1 MNTIPTTF
9 NDSLASY
16 TAVGGD
22 RRAAATGLSAVIL
35 NRGGRY
41 LRRTLFQDLAKVGFD
56 QIVSIEGPR
65 ETWDVEELATRFPM
79 VRFLLLKENA
89 TVGAQINLAAA
100 EVATERFFVLWN
112 DLRLIQ
118 GGGAARIAERLT
130 EAERLS
136 STLQTQV
143 PARLCTVPM
152 IQNSKFETLPT
163 LVAPAFFRGGVKT
176 VPFSATREGTPS
188 LYPFDAA
195 GIYDKDRFVK
205 MGGFDGSIA
214 STYWQLMDF
223 GFRAQLWGE
232 SIRSTQ
238 LVKLAYDGDV
248 PAENATIDESYKTF
262 YLKNLAPLYRGD
274 CAHVPLRRFP
284 SYLFRSGAGPM
295 QAWEEFAEARRWVE
309 TNRFRF
315 TCDARKVIE
324 LWETPES

>member
-22 RRAAATGLSAVIL
+22 RRAASTGLSAVIL

-41 LRRTLFQDLAKVGFD
+41 LRRTLFQELEKAGFD
-56 QIVSIEGPR
+56 YVVSIEGPR
-65 ETWDVEELATRFPM
+65 ETWDVEELATRFPF
-79 VRFLLLKENA
+79 VRFILLKEQA
-89 TVGAQINLAAA
+89 TLGAQINLSAA
-100 EVATERFFVLWN
+100 EISTERFFVLWN

-118 GGGAARIAERLT
+118 GGGALRIAERLS
-130 EAERLS
+130 EAQELAVAEDGQA
-136 STLQTQV
+136 T
-143 PARLCTVPM
+143 ARLCTVPT
-152 IQNSKFETLPT
+152 IQNSRFETLPT
-163 LVAPAFFRGGVKT
+163 LMAPAFFRGGVKT
-176 VPFSATREGTPS
+176 IPFAPTREGTPS

-205 MGGFDGSIA
+205 LGGFDGSIA
-214 STYWQLMDF
+214 SPYWQLMDF

-238 LVKLAYDGDV
+238 LVKLAYDGEV
-248 PAENATIDESYKTF
+248 PAENATIDESYKSF
-262 YLKNLAPLYRGD
+262 YLKNLAPIHRGD
-274 CAHVPLRRFP
+274 CAHIPLRRFP
-284 SYLFRSGAGPM
+284 SYLFRSGGGPLRS
-295 QAWEEFAEARRWVE
+295 WNDFAEARRWVE

-315 TCDARKVIE
+315 VCDARKVIE

>member
-16 TAVGGD
+16 TVVGGD
-22 RRAAATGLSAVIL
+22 RRGAATGLSAVIL

-41 LRRTLFQDLAKVGFD
+41 LRRTLFQDLEKVGFD
-56 QIVSIEGPR
+56 HIVSIEGPR
-65 ETWDVEELATRFPM
+65 ETWDVEELASRFPT
-79 VRFLLLKENA
+79 VKFILLKENA
-89 TVGAQINLAAA
+89 TLGTQINLAAA
-100 EVATERFFVLWN
+100 EIPTERFFVLWN

-118 GGGAARIAERLT
+118 GGGAARIAERLSEEET
-130 EAERLS
+130 ADR
-136 STLQTQV
+136 TQA
-143 PARLCTVPM
+143 PARLCTVPL
-152 IQNSKFETLPT
+152 IQNARFETLPT

-176 VPFSATREGTPS
+176 VSFSATREGTPT

-205 MGGFDGSIA
+205 LGGFDGSIA
-214 STYWQLMDF
+214 SPYWQLMDF

-238 LVKLAYDGDV
+238 LVKLAYDGDA
-248 PAENATIDESYKTF
+248 PTEDATVDESYKAF

-284 SYLFRSGAGPM
+284 SYLLRSGAGPM
-295 QAWEEFAEARRWVE
+295 QAWQEFSEARRWVE

-315 TCDARKVIE
+315 ACDARKVIE

>member
-9 NDSLASY
+9 NYSLASY

-41 LRRTLFQDLAKVGFD
+41 LRRNLFQELEKIGFD
-56 QIVSIEGPR
+56 QVVSIEGPR
-65 ETWDVEELATRFPM
+65 ETWDVEELATRFPF
-79 VRFLLLKENA
+79 VRFLLLKEQA
-89 TVGAQINLAAA
+89 SLGAQINLAAA
-100 EVATERFFVLWN
+100 ETTTERFFVLWN

-118 GGGAARIAERLT
+118 GGGAARIAERLS
-130 EAERLS
+130 EAESATTVERGQA
-136 STLQTQV
+136 T
-143 PARLCTVPM
+143 ARLCTIPT
-152 IQNSKFETLPT
+152 IQNARFETLPT
-163 LVAPAFFRGGVKT
+163 LVAPAFFRGGIKT
-176 VPFSATREGTPS
+176 IPFASTREGTPT

-214 STYWQLMDF
+214 SPYWQLMDF

-232 SIRSTQ
+232 VIRSTQ
-238 LVKLAYDGDV
+238 LVKLAYDGDA
-248 PAENATIDESYKTF
+248 PAENATIDESYKSF
-262 YLKNLAPLYRGD
+262 YLKNLAPVYRGD
-274 CAHVPLRRFP
+274 CAHIPLRRFP
-284 SYLFRSGAGPM
+284 SFLLRAGGGPIK
-295 QAWEEFAEARRWVE
+295 AWEDFAEARRWVE